1 MMYLIGG
8 APRLGKSILAKKMLD
23 GMGIPWLS
31 SDVLCAMLKEGADMR
46 FSDEME
52 LATAQIVQNQLTA
65 AHSIT
70 KPLRIFIE
78 RQIES
83 QTDFTLEGVH
93 LLPSLVSHFHKTRNT
108 DVRSIFIVSTNKELV
123 LSGLRSNTAEYDWM
137 SDASE
142 QMQHAMADFVVGYS
156 TELKSQAEREGLFTF
171 ARTENFQQDVDAILR
186 LLQ

>member
-23 GMGIPWLS
+23 RTGIPWLS
-31 SDVLCAMLKEGADMR
+31 SDVLCAMLKEDTDMR

-65 AHSIT
+65 ANSIA
-70 KPLRIFIE
+70 KPLQIFIE

-83 QTDFTLEGVH
+83 QADFTLEGVH
-93 LLPSLVSHFHKTRNT
+93 LLPSLVSHFHKRRNT
-108 DVRSIFIVSTNKELV
+108 DVRSIFVVSTNRELV
-123 LSGLRSNTAEYDWM
+123 LSGLRLNTTDYDWM
-137 SDASE
+137 RDASE

-156 TELKSQAEREGLFTF
+156 MELESQAEREGLITFT
-171 ARTENFQQDVDAILR
+171 RTENFQQDVDAILS